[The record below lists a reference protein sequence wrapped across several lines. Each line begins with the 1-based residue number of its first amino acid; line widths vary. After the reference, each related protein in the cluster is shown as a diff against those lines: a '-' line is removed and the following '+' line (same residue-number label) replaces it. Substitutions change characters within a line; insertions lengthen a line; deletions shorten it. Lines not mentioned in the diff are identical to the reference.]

1 VCLDVTRDVTRMRG
15 QGTPLLEVR
24 RAIDAKYRGT
34 PTPTP
39 YPKA

>member
-1 VCLDVTRDVTRMRG
+1 VTAWRSEGASLV
-15 QGTPLLEVR
+15 EVR
-24 RAIDAKYRGT
+24 RRIDGKYSGT

>member
-1 VCLDVTRDVTRMRG
+1 MTMRARGTSLLD
-15 QGTPLLEVR
+15 VR

-39 YPKA
+39 LPKR

>member
-1 VCLDVTRDVTRMRG
+1 MRN
-15 QGTPLLEVR
+15 QGKALIEVR

-39 YPKA
+39 YPKG

>member
-1 VCLDVTRDVTRMRG
+1 MDMRG
-15 QGTPLLEVR
+15 AGKSLVETR
-24 RAIDAKYRGT
+24 RAIDGKYRGT

>member
-1 VCLDVTRDVTRMRG
+1 MTMRATN
-15 QGTPLLEVR
+15 TPLREVR

-39 YPKA
+39 MPPA

>member
-15 QGTPLLEVR
+15 QGTPLIEVR

-39 YPKA
+39 YPTA

>member
-1 VCLDVTRDVTRMRG
+1 MRG
-15 QGTPLLEVR
+15 EGKSLLDVR
-24 RAIDAKYRGT
+24 RAIDGKYGGT

>member
-1 VCLDVTRDVTRMRG
+1 MRAKGMSLFDVQRV
-15 QGTPLLEVR
+15 
-24 RAIDAKYRGT
+24 IDAKYRGM

>member
-1 VCLDVTRDVTRMRG
+1 MRG
-15 QGTPLLEVR
+15 DGKPLLEVR
-24 RAIDAKYRGT
+24 RVIDGKYRGM

>member
-1 VCLDVTRDVTRMRG
+1 MRSEG
-15 QGTPLLEVR
+15 KSLLEVR
-24 RAIDAKYRGT
+24 HAIDAKFRGT

>member
-1 VCLDVTRDVTRMRG
+1 MRAN
-15 QGTPLLEVR
+15 GTSLVEVR
-24 RAIDAKYRGT
+24 RVIDGKYRGT

>member
-1 VCLDVTRDVTRMRG
+1 MTMRG
-15 QGTPLLEVR
+15 DGTSLVEVR

-39 YPKA
+39 FPKA

>member
-1 VCLDVTRDVTRMRG
+1 MRG
-15 QGTPLLEVR
+15 ESKPLIEVR
-24 RAIDAKYRGT
+24 RAIDAKYTGT

>member
-1 VCLDVTRDVTRMRG
+1 MTMRQAG
-15 QGTPLLEVR
+15 KSLLEVR
-24 RAIDAKYRGT
+24 HVIDGKYPGT

>member
-1 VCLDVTRDVTRMRG
+1 MRG
-15 QGTPLLEVR
+15 QGKSLADVR

-39 YPKA
+39 YPKG

>member
-1 VCLDVTRDVTRMRG
+1 MRG
-15 QGTPLLEVR
+15 QGTSLLEVR
-24 RAIDAKYRGT
+24 RAIDAKYGGT